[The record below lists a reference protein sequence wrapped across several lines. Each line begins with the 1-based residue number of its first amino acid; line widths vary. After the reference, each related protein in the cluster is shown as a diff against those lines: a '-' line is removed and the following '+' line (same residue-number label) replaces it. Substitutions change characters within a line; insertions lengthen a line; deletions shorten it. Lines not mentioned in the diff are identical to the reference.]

1 MRSRDRSHPQFSP
14 AAFSG
19 FFLTP
24 PTPQETAV
32 KTRIFITAVALAAFG
47 MAHAADDTKIYPQLN
62 VTHSASKNVQSGY
75 SMDCTPPNSAEECA
89 QFHREIRKNFSSR
102 EIGMLFGAS
111 TAYAESRSAS
121 TWVAQRFENF
131 ARAYDEQHLTA
142 FASK

>member
-1 MRSRDRSHPQFSP
+1 M
-14 AAFSG
+14 
-19 FFLTP
+19 
-24 PTPQETAV
+24 
-32 KTRIFITAVALAAFG
+32 KTRIFITAIALAAFG
-47 MAHAADDTKIYPQLN
+47 VAQAADDTKIYPQVN
-62 VTHSASKNVQSGY
+62 VAHAATKISQGGY

-89 QFHREIRKNFSSR
+89 QFHKEIRKNFSSR